1 MIIKNIF
8 LNLELF
14 LIFLNKNYRF
24 ILKAILISNFIQNL
38 NFYFYNIDNDF

>member
-24 ILKAILISNFIQNL
+24 ILKVILISNFIQNL
-38 NFYFYNIDNDF
+38 NFYFYNINNDF